1 MRDVQLDGD
10 LGTMEVVVGTR
21 AGTLLGFDGAGKEVF
36 RASLGSRVEAIAG
49 KDLDGDG
56 HQEVL
61 AGSETGALGLF
72 RADGTRLET
81 KSPGGGAIVNI
92 DVGKRLD
99 EGEFILG
106 TNRAVSLQ
114 WAGVE
119 AAPGWYNPLLAGLLA
134 CLVIA
139 GAAWA
144 LSGLQRP
151 PRLEYSAEELT
162 TEALQAKRR
171 MLKES
176 LAEVRRLQE
185 SGEVPPDAYTART
198 RELRAHVARV
208 EAELIKQGVKITP
221 EVMQCPHCGGALE
234 LGVDRCEYC
243 GQTVV

>member
-1 MRDVQLDGD
+1 
-10 LGTMEVVVGTR
+10 
-21 AGTLLGFDGAGKEVF
+21 
-36 RASLGSRVEAIAG
+36 VEAITG
-49 KDLDGDG
+49 TDLDGDG
-56 HQEVL
+56 HDEVV
-61 AGSETGALGLF
+61 AGSDTGKLGLF
-72 RADGTRLET
+72 QSDGTRLEA
-81 KSPGGGAIVNI
+81 KSPGSGAIAKI
-92 DVGKRLD
+92 DSGKRLD
-99 EGEFILG
+99 EGEFIVG
-106 TNRAVSLQ
+106 TNRVVALQ
-114 WAGVE
+114 RAGVE
-119 AAPGWYNPLLAGLLA
+119 EAPGWYNPLLAGLLA

-144 LSGLQRP
+144 LSGIQRP

-162 TEALQAKRR
+162 VEALQAKRK

-208 EAELIKQGVKITP
+208 EAELIRQGVKITP
-221 EVMQCPHCGGALE
+221 EVMQCPHCGGALA